1 MNFLH
6 AVGKLDVLHN
16 DETTHPQKRRK
27 RDLPPT
33 LHLDCTFVAC
43 KSERIIG
50 STRGWRDLTCMSQKH
65 QVNMS
70 LTSEEVHEVLSDI
83 TIGCKDSAYSRRS
96 RRSWRAW
103 GPLSSVRHQVLE
115 NTLV

>member
-6 AVGKLDVLHN
+6 IVGKPDILPNEGTAHPSEGGRGICLKLCILTVLLQHAKVKGSLA
-16 DETTHPQKRRK
+16 PQEAG
-27 RDLPPT
+27 DL
-33 LHLDCTFVAC
+33 
-43 KSERIIG
+43 I
-50 STRGWRDLTCMSQKH
+50 CMSQKH

-70 LTSEEVHEVLSDI
+70 LTSEEVHEVLSDV

-103 GPLSSVRHQVLE
+103 RALSSVRHQVLE
-115 NTLV
+115 DTSA